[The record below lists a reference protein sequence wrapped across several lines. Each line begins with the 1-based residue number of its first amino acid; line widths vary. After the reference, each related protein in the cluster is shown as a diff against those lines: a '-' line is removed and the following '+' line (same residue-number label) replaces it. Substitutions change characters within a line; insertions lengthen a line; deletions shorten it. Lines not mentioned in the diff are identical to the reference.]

1 MNAIVGLNE
10 IAKKHLTDPNR
21 IEQYLSK
28 IDSASHVLLNIIND
42 VLDMSAIKNNKLK
55 IAHEKFDMKKIINSI
70 TAIYYNQCKQK
81 GIKLEVISA
90 CLTHEILIGD
100 SLRVNQ
106 IILNLISNAS
116 KFSRQLVVRFV
127 LK

>member
-1 MNAIVGLNE
+1 
-10 IAKKHLTDPNR
+10 
-21 IEQYLSK
+21 
-28 IDSASHVLLNIIND
+28 
-42 VLDMSAIKNNKLK
+42 MSAIKNNKLK

-116 KFSRQLVVRFV
+116 KFTPAGGKIRFEITEKHTKNKPYSYV
-127 LK
+127 LLFLIRE

>member
-1 MNAIVGLNE
+1 MQT
-10 IAKKHLTDPNR
+10 K
-21 IEQYLSK
+21 
-28 IDSASHVLLNIIND
+28 
-42 VLDMSAIKNNKLK
+42 
-55 IAHEKFDMKKIINSI
+55 
-70 TAIYYNQCKQK
+70 K

-116 KFSRQLVVRFV
+116 KFTPAGGKIRFEITEKAYKKNKPYSYV
-127 LK
+127 LLFLIRE